1 MTDDP
6 MTFDVR
12 ILERKLRRGLISHKE
27 YEKYL
32 KSLPDRSENTAPIRA
47 EKRSPVPDEEP
58 SEDLEDDEDEE

>member
-12 ILERKLRRGLISHKE
+12 ILERKLRRGLISQKE

-32 KSLPDRSENTAPIRA
+32 KSLPDRSENMASIRF
-47 EKRSPVPDEEP
+47 EKRSSVPDEEP
-58 SEDLEDDEDEE
+58 SEDLEADGDEE

>member
-32 KSLPDRSENTAPIRA
+32 KSLPDRSENVAPIRF
-47 EKRSPVPDEEP
+47 ERRSSVQDEEP
-58 SEDLEDDEDEE
+58 SEDMIDDEEEE